1 MAAGNGIHLAI
12 AAEEVTTIGGVPITN
27 TLITSWAVMAIL
39 IVGAYAIG
47 RSLSFHPGKFQ
58 SMIEGFFEA
67 VLDYMAETLESRQ
80 LAVRFFPLIMSLFL
94 FILAA
99 NIVKFIPGI
108 GSIVVDTGGGTVPL
122 LRAVNTDL
130 NMTLAVSIIAFLAI
144 EVVGVTM
151 IGFLK
156 YMSKFVNFKSVL
168 GFFIGL
174 IELVS
179 EVARL
184 VAFSFRLFGNIF
196 AGKVLILVVMA
207 FIPVVLPV
215 PLILFE
221 LFVGLVQAAIFAL
234 LTLFF
239 IKIAMMEPAHE

>member
-1 MAAGNGIHLAI
+1 MAAGEGIHFAI
-12 AAEEVTTIGGVPITN
+12 AAEEVTTVWGVPITN
-27 TLITSWAVMAIL
+27 TVITSWVVMAVL

-47 RSLSFHPGKFQ
+47 RSASFHPSRFQ
-58 SMIEGFFEA
+58 SLIEGFFQS

-94 FILAA
+94 FIFAA
-99 NIVKFIPGI
+99 NIIKFVPGI
-108 GSIVVDTGGGTVPL
+108 GSIIVETANGTVPL
-122 LRAVNTDL
+122 LRSVNTDL
-130 NMTLAVSIIAFLAI
+130 NMTLAVSLIAFLSI

-207 FIPVVLPV
+207 FIPVILPV